1 MNNLTEA
8 VPKKSLKKPKESP
21 KENLAMTSGPSEEDI
36 QLAAYYLWKA
46 KGEKAGEDREDWFSA
61 EASFKEDYSD

>member
-1 MNNLTEA
+1 MNKSTKA
-8 VPKKSLKKPKESP
+8 MPKKSLKHPKKIP
-21 KENLAMTSGPSEEDI
+21 KENAETTSGPSEEDI

-46 KGEKAGEDREDWFSA
+46 KGEKAGEDREDWFAA

>member
-1 MNNLTEA
+1 M
-8 VPKKSLKKPKESP
+8 PKKSPKQPEKRPKEDS
-21 KENLAMTSGPSEEDI
+21 KTTSGPREEDI

-46 KGEKAGEDREDWFSA
+46 KGEKEGEDRDVWLAA